1 MLSNDIPS
9 AGSCF
14 LSSNQMTKQATADA
28 AWMSPPLIGSTSG
41 LPAGILNV
49 VVGGASEAEFK
60 AQDVVQRRARRSMM
74 TLKELAD
81 ALANID
87 EEAFASLLLE
97 FELNHDDG
105 PKQVKMMIIDALRFS
120 DQHGLRASRP
130 PLDEAD

>member
-14 LSSNQMTKQATADA
+14 LSSNEMTKQGTADA
-28 AWMSPPLIGSTSG
+28 GLDVTPLIGSTSG
-41 LPAGILNV
+41 LPTGILNV

-60 AQDVVQRRARRSMM
+60 AQDVVQRLARGSMM

-81 ALANID
+81 ALENID